1 MYINKATRNFSCYK
15 CLTSSWTLVI
25 EQYSITSEKAIGFSI
40 IYSNPISILLCN
52 PVWTPRI
59 ERSFFIL
66 RIRINTSIQL
76 TSRSLIDFSLI
87 DRPRDLTASRIL
99 SGPRHRNLQYSGVS
113 KLTAT

>member
-1 MYINKATRNFSCYK
+1 M
-15 CLTSSWTLVI
+15 I

-59 ERSFFIL
+59 EGVFIL

-87 DRPRDLTASRIL
+87 DEPRDLTASRIL
-99 SGPRHRNLQYSGVS
+99 SGPDAFAVHSGLKTSDVTWAA
-113 KLTAT
+113 KLYTHEAYTSYQRV